1 MAQEEKDLF
10 LAADMNKDDQL
21 NQEEFRY
28 FYTPEDYPHMKP
40 LVINS
45 VMNRFD
51 MDNDGKITS
60 DEFVGDRSNAVY
72 LKLILK
78 YLLVIF

>member
-1 MAQEEKDLF
+1 MEQEEKDLF
-10 LAADMNKDDQL
+10 LTADMNKDNQL

-40 LVINS
+40 LIMNS

-51 MDNDGKITS
+51 VDKDGKITF
-60 DEFVGDRSNAVY
+60 DEFIGDRSNLFY
-72 LKLILK
+72 LKLI
-78 YLLVIF
+78 